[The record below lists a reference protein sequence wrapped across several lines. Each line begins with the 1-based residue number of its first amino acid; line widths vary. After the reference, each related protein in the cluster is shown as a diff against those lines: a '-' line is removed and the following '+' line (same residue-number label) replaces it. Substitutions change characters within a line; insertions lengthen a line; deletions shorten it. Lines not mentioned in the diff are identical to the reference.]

1 MLSVRAPLS
10 ASNAVGAVTLPGDR
24 PNATQAVTGTFM
36 AMQELI
42 QDNSYN
48 RTPNPVSVMIS
59 AVMYGR
65 GGKVTAHTQH
75 SIRSYPMS
83 KQQHTEIKSLLS
95 FGITR
100 TELIVIA
107 QAEGW
112 NFSEV
117 MSAADAIFAKVR
129 KNRRG

>member
-1 MLSVRAPLS
+1 
-10 ASNAVGAVTLPGDR
+10 
-24 PNATQAVTGTFM
+24 
-36 AMQELI
+36 
-42 QDNSYN
+42 
-48 RTPNPVSVMIS
+48 
-59 AVMYGR
+59 
-65 GGKVTAHTQH
+65 
-75 SIRSYPMS
+75 MS